1 MRRLPAHK
9 RVELVGKTKDRPDMP
24 YVLDA
29 STSCIIFIIGGK
41 IILLDIECALDL
53 NQSQKDFI
61 AVYRFKA

>member
-24 YVLDA
+24 YLLDA
-29 STSCIIFIIGGK
+29 STSYIVLIIGGR
-41 IILLDIECALDL
+41 IIQLDIDRALDL

>member
-9 RVELVGKTKDRPDMP
+9 HVELVGKTKDRPDMP
-24 YVLDA
+24 YLLDA
-29 STSCIIFIIGGK
+29 STSY
-41 IILLDIECALDL
+41 IILIIRGRIIQLDIERALDL